1 MSAKRAY
8 LEADNA
14 GAGTSS
20 VAIEPYS
27 TYLVAH
33 EVLVSLRAVRSESEI
48 LEAGQ
53 RALLTVRTSSSLPSA
68 VRQVAVRL
76 VSLLCAHPATDSVAM
91 VDGLTLALTSAEPS
105 VRCEIYQALGT
116 LYEIKGIF
124 ATVTISDDAK
134 SALDVAILSDLNHSQ
149 HHLRSAAL
157 ALLPIARPHG
167 QSTGPNS
174 VFNTICSYAADAH
187 PKVRQ
192 AALCAIL
199 RQHMVGAAL
208 PVEMYDECVVATK
221 DDFEQVRLVAIELIW
236 AISSAYPE
244 HPVTIEKYET
254 TETIRLLDDAFVKL
268 CDMVND
274 SSVIVRQRACA
285 ILGRY
290 RDVKHTFLSQ
300 TFSKQVMSNLRRFVH
315 RGQRGK
321 SGRKRG
327 QHHSGPSKSSI
338 PTPQGDIEVESDE
351 FKLLDS
357 GAAGAFVHGLEDEYQ
372 EVRDAAIESITELSI
387 GSTEFAAKAV
397 DFLVDMFNDSSDRVR
412 LCAIRALVAIGDR
425 SLIRLTEEQ
434 LSIALSAMK
443 DASNIVR
450 EGIYAFLA
458 VSVVARPDAL
468 TKLMAAIKS
477 SLDKYPD
484 DQMPIYKAL
493 MALGLSHSNVINTA
507 FVRALLGISEH
518 YLSREAKIEDTVYA
532 GNVILL
538 MNTDLPTRR
547 DLALVLPDYVF
558 SHLPY
563 LRDKYQGC
571 LPQDIAMSVPHE
583 LEFVRQMLEQPHDDP
598 AIAQLS
604 LGDKQQQISSALA
617 NIRSLLSLVCDRE
630 ELRDGDGTKTAAL
643 LARRIDEL
651 EQSCKSTAIGAAV
664 QQADLAVVGYARAVH
679 PVLLMQSRAA
689 NMLRR
694 QEHIDIASNVMH
706 DVYKIEARSVGLDP
720 SCRLALVYLRLFA
733 HAAWIHAHSL
743 ARYDSRLVERMRAEF
758 VLRARRT
765 EKLLRDQSIH
775 PSELVHL
782 VQCPSL
788 QLTESEAPQPANIP
802 LEQAAESILAFIVG
816 FKPLLFL
823 PDGRCQHV
831 SANCSKTAIA
841 RRPVEFNHVFP
852 LHLSL
857 TASLAWVAHR
867 SKVVVMVTLPT
878 NENITLHPPPSA
890 LKPLSPMHWAL
901 AWDEI
906 PVSLPLSS
914 GESTAVKLTIA
925 LQHAADVP
933 WSDSFILKGSMVPD
947 TYKIENYYKTAGD
960 IARRHICIPITDAS
974 LSIGVNPVEFKPAPS
989 SFTRI

>member
-1 MSAKRAY
+1 MSTKRAY

-14 GAGTSS
+14 GAVGTSN
-20 VAIEPYS
+20 AEIEPYS
-27 TYLVAH
+27 TYLAAH
-33 EVLVSLRAVRSESEI
+33 EVLVSLRAVRSECEI
-48 LEAGQ
+48 IEAGH
-53 RALLTVRTSSSLPSA
+53 RALLTVRTSAPLPSA

-76 VSLLCAHPATDSVAM
+76 VALLCAHPATDSVAM
-91 VDGLTLALTSAEPS
+91 VAGLTLALTTAEPS
-105 VRCEIYQALGT
+105 VRCEIYQALGS
-116 LYEIKGIF
+116 LYEVKGIF
-124 ATVTISDDAK
+124 TTVDIPDDAK
-134 SALDVAILSDLNHSQ
+134 SALDAAIVSDLNHSQ

-157 ALLPIARPHG
+157 ALLPIVRPHG
-167 QSTGPNS
+167 QYTGPNS

-199 RQHMVGAAL
+199 RQHMMGAAL

-221 DDFEQVRLVAIELIW
+221 DDFEQVRLVAIELVW

-244 HPVTIEKYET
+244 YPVVIEKYET

-300 TFSKQVMSNLRRFVH
+300 TFSKQVMSNLRRFAH
-315 RGQRGK
+315 RGPRGK

-327 QHHSGPSKSSI
+327 YHPKPSNTSI
-338 PTPQGDIEVESDE
+338 PTPEGDADVESDE
-351 FKLLDS
+351 FRLLDS

-425 SLIRLTEEQ
+425 SIIQLTEEQ

-443 DASNIVR
+443 DASHIVR
-450 EGIYAFLA
+450 EGIYSFLA
-458 VSVVARPDAL
+458 VSVVAQPEAL
-468 TKLMAAIKS
+468 TKLMAAMKS

-493 MALGLSHSNVINTA
+493 MALGLSHSDVINTA

-518 YLSREAKIEDTVYA
+518 YLSREARIDDTVYA

-563 LRDKYQGC
+563 LRDKYRGC
-571 LPQDIAMSVPHE
+571 FPQDLVRSVPYE
-583 LEFVRQMLEQPHDDP
+583 LEFVRQMLEQPRDDP

-604 LGDKQQQISSALA
+604 LDDRWRQKSSALA
-617 NIRSLLSLVCDRE
+617 NVRNVLDLVCDRE
-630 ELRDGDGTKTAAL
+630 ELHGGGDIERSWQTETAAL
-643 LARRIDEL
+643 LARRIGEF
-651 EQSCKSTAIGAAV
+651 ERSSENMAAGTTAV
-664 QQADLAVVGYARAVH
+664 QQADHAVVEYAKAVE
-679 PVLLMQSRAA
+679 LMLVVQSRAA
-689 NMLRR
+689 TMLRW
-694 QEHIDIASNVMH
+694 QEHIDLASSIMFGL
-706 DVYKIEARSVGLDP
+706 YKIEARSLGLDP
-720 SCRLALVYLRLFA
+720 GCRLALVYLRLFA
-733 HAAWIHAHSL
+733 HAAWLHAHSM
-743 ARYDSRLVERMRAEF
+743 ARYDKRLAERLYAEF
-758 VLRARRT
+758 ALRAKRTEQVLRDR
-765 EKLLRDQSIH
+765 SVH
-775 PSELVHL
+775 PSELVDL
-782 VQCPSL
+782 VQ
-788 QLTESEAPQPANIP
+788 QQTESTNPMPANDH
-802 LEQAAESILAFIVG
+802 AESILAFITG
-816 FKPLLFL
+816 FKPLLFS
-823 PDGRCQHV
+823 PAGHCQLV

-841 RRPVEFNHVFP
+841 RRPVEFNHIFP

-857 TASLAWVAHR
+857 TASLFWVAHR
-867 SKVVVMVTLPT
+867 SQIVVVVTLPT
-878 NENITLHPPPSA
+878 NEIITLHPPPST
-890 LKPLSPMHWAL
+890 LKPLSPMHWSL
-901 AWDEI
+901 EWDKI

-914 GESTAVKLTIA
+914 GESTAVGMTIA
-925 LQHAADVP
+925 LQHTADIP
-933 WSDSFILKGSMVPD
+933 WSDSFIIKGAMVPD
-947 TYKIENYYKTAGD
+947 TYKVESYYKAAGD
-960 IARRHICIPITDAS
+960 IGRRHICIPIADAS
-974 LSIGVNPVEFKPAPS
+974 LSIGVNPVEFKPPPS
-989 SFTRI
+989 TFTRI